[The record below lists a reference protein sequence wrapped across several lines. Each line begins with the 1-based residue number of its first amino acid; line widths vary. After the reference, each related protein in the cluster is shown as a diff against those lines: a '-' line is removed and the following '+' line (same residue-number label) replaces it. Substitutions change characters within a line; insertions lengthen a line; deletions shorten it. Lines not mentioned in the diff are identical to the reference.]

1 MPRLQEVQS
10 SPRPIELLLSL
21 VEEDRIRETSRV
33 VVEMQ
38 RRIEGRVLWN
48 VNSTG
53 VGGGVAE
60 MLRPLPGYGRA
71 AGIETRW
78 LVIGGTP
85 DFFRITKRLHHALH
99 GSRGDGSP
107 LGERERAVYAQVLEA
122 NAEELLGLVRA
133 HDFVLL
139 HDPQTAGLVR

>member
-33 VVEMQ
+33 VEEMQ

-60 MLRPLPGYGRA
+60 MLRPLLGYMKA
-71 AGIETRW
+71 LGIDTRW
-78 LVIGGTP
+78 VIIEGRSE
-85 DFFRITKRLHHALH
+85 FFRITKRLHHALH
-99 GSRGDGSP
+99 GSKGDGRD
-107 LGERERAVYAQVLEA
+107 LGERERAVYEQV
-122 NAEELLGLVRA
+122 VRA
-133 HDFVLL
+133 
-139 HDPQTAGLVR
+139 